1 VKEDPEMTQEVPR
14 GLVGRFRSLV
24 RAVFA
29 GWIRDGERQH
39 PRAVYE
45 QAIDDRKRQYR
56 ELKEGVAG
64 ILYMRNKLEAEIG
77 ERRAEVAR
85 LHDDVRRAVRR
96 GEEAVSLALIR
107 HKQRLLEELERS
119 EQELEALRREAEE
132 AKANLLRF
140 RDEIRELVRER
151 GRALATLA
159 SVQARRR
166 MQEALEG
173 LSVDAEMKALE
184 SVREHVAR
192 LSTLGALDRELAG
205 DEGLRRRLRAVRD
218 DARDE
223 AAREELEELKRGL
236 ALQAP
241 AAAAPRA
248 SFLVDEERTLPTP
261 AS

>member
-1 VKEDPEMTQEVPR
+1 MTQHPQ
-14 GLVGRFRSLV
+14 GIFGRFRSLV
-24 RAVFA
+24 RAIFA

-56 ELKEGVAG
+56 ELKEAVAG

-77 ERRAEVAR
+77 ERRAEIAR

-96 GEEAVSLALIR
+96 GEDEVSLALIR
-107 HKQRLLEELERS
+107 HKQQLLEELERS

-132 AKANLLRF
+132 SKANLLRF
-140 RDEIRELVRER
+140 RDEIRDLVREK
-151 GRALATLA
+151 GHALAALA
-159 SVQARRR
+159 SAQTRRR

-173 LSVDAEMKALE
+173 LSVEAEMKALE

-192 LSTLGALDRELAG
+192 LSTLGALDRELGG

-218 DARDE
+218 GARDE
-223 AAREELEELKRGL
+223 AAREELAELKRGL
-236 ALQAP
+236 AARVLP
-241 AAAAPRA
+241 AASAPGEVLAGEERALPTRA
-248 SFLVDEERTLPTP
+248 S
-261 AS
+261 

>member
-1 VKEDPEMTQEVPR
+1 MTQHSR
-14 GLVGRFRSLV
+14 GIFGRLRSLV

-29 GWIRDGERQH
+29 GWVRDGERQH

-56 ELKEGVAG
+56 ELKEAVAG

-77 ERRAEVAR
+77 EQRAEIAR

-96 GEEAVSLALIR
+96 GEDGVSLALIR
-107 HKQRLLEELERS
+107 HKQRLLEELERK
-119 EQELEALRREAEE
+119 EEELAALRREAEE
-132 AKANLLRF
+132 SKGNLLRF
-140 RDEIRELVRER
+140 RDEIRDLVREK
-151 GRALATLA
+151 GHALAALA
-159 SVQARRR
+159 SAQTRRR

-192 LSTLGALDRELAG
+192 LSTLGALDRELGG

-218 DARDE
+218 GARDE

-236 ALQAP
+236 NPPALPEATPRAEILEAKQP
-241 AAAAPRA
+241 ERAAPTTA
-248 SFLVDEERTLPTP
+248 
-261 AS
+261 A